1 MTYLVTSHQD
11 QHYQHQITQRTHYW
25 WGENVRIAHSGSCGK
40 IWEVRG
46 VQKSSSRSMRTNDLE
61 RWSGTFCFIII
72 HILDWWWHEYLKMSV
87 LRVSS
92 LVVWSIDW
100 DTCFVTPEWEM
111 CCSIQIPSLDSS
123 LGRVTLTSDTVSSK
137 YLKIIVTIIR
147 EYSMLQTLMGPNIT
161 FLLIV
166 ILS

>member
-1 MTYLVTSHQD
+1 
-11 QHYQHQITQRTHYW
+11 
-25 WGENVRIAHSGSCGK
+25 
-40 IWEVRG
+40 
-46 VQKSSSRSMRTNDLE
+46 
-61 RWSGTFCFIII
+61 
-72 HILDWWWHEYLKMSV
+72 
-87 LRVSS
+87 
-92 LVVWSIDW
+92 
-100 DTCFVTPEWEM
+100 M

-147 EYSMLQTLMGPNIT
+147 EYSMLQTLMGPNIA